1 MYTDAGNRN
10 GDGTSM
16 ISRKILMMEE
26 DSKIWMFLME
36 DDEIVEIHCEP
47 ADTSRTTRHVLGNIY
62 VGKVKNIVANI
73 GAAFIEI
80 ESGVECYYD
89 MSQAANA
96 VFTHKI
102 GKKPLCIGDE
112 LVVQISKEAVKTK
125 VPTVSSNLSFTGRYA
140 ILTTGN
146 TRIGTSGKLPKSVR
160 EDLKERLKPLKNEEY
175 GLIIR
180 TNAKDTD
187 FSAVLKEIKELEENY
202 YELRKNAGTRNC
214 FSCLLQAPPAYITDL
229 KNVYTE
235 GLTEIVIEGQK
246 LYEQVRDY
254 YEKEQPEDLD
264 KLRCYTNADLPL
276 SKLYST
282 KTVLDRALGQRVW
295 LKNGAYLVIQ
305 YTEALTVID
314 VNSGKCIAK
323 KNPTDTYLKI
333 NLEAA
338 KEVAKQMRLRNLS
351 GIVIVDFIN
360 LDDEEAEKELLKAL
374 RQFLAKD
381 PIQSTLVDVTG
392 LQLVELTRKKVRRPL
407 HESLAE

>member
-1 MYTDAGNRN
+1 
-10 GDGTSM
+10 M

-26 DSKIWMFLME
+26 NQKIWMFLIE

-47 ADTSRTTRHVLGNIY
+47 ADSGNSVRHVLGNIY

-125 VPTVSSNLSFTGRYA
+125 APTVSSNLSFTGRYA

-146 TRIGTSGKLPKSVR
+146 TRMGTSGKLPKSVR

-180 TNAKDTD
+180 TNAKDVD
-187 FSAVLKEIKELEENY
+187 FSVVQDEIQALEENY
-202 YELRKNAGTRNC
+202 RKIRQTAGTRTC
-214 FSCLLQAPPAYITDL
+214 FSCLQQAPPAYITNL

-235 GLTEIVIEGQK
+235 GLTEIIIEGHT
-246 LYEQVRDY
+246 LYDQVREY

-264 KLRCYTNADLPL
+264 KLRLYESQDLTL
-276 SKLYST
+276 SKLYNTGS
-282 KTVLDRALGQRVW
+282 VLERALGQRVW

-314 VNSGKCIAK
+314 VNSGKCVAK
-323 KNPTDTYLKI
+323 KNPTETYLKI

-360 LDDEEAEKELLKAL
+360 LDDEEAEKELLKTL
-374 RQFLAKD
+374 RQYLAKD

>member
-1 MYTDAGNRN
+1 
-10 GDGTSM
+10 
-16 ISRKILMMEE
+16 MMEE
-26 DSKIWMFLME
+26 NQKIWMFLIE

-47 ADTSRTTRHVLGNIY
+47 ADSGNSVRHVLGNIY

-125 VPTVSSNLSFTGRYA
+125 APTVSSNLSFTGRYA

-146 TRIGTSGKLPKSVR
+146 TRMGTSGKLPKSVR

-180 TNAKDTD
+180 TNAKDVD
-187 FSAVLKEIKELEENY
+187 FSVVQDEIQALEENY
-202 YELRKNAGTRNC
+202 RKIRQTAGTRTC
-214 FSCLLQAPPAYITDL
+214 FSCLQQAPPAYITNL

-235 GLTEIVIEGQK
+235 GLTEIIIEGHT
-246 LYEQVRDY
+246 LYDQVREY

-264 KLRCYTNADLPL
+264 KLRLYESQDLTL
-276 SKLYST
+276 SKLYNTGS
-282 KTVLDRALGQRVW
+282 VLERALGQRVW

-314 VNSGKCIAK
+314 VNSGKCVAK
-323 KNPTDTYLKI
+323 KNPTETYLKI

-360 LDDEEAEKELLKAL
+360 LDDEEAEKELLKTL
-374 RQFLAKD
+374 RQYLAKD

>member
-1 MYTDAGNRN
+1 
-10 GDGTSM
+10 M

-26 DSKIWMFLME
+26 NQKIWMFLIE

-47 ADTSRTTRHVLGNIY
+47 ADSGNSVRHVLGNIY

-125 VPTVSSNLSFTGRYA
+125 APTVSSNLSFTGRYA

-146 TRIGTSGKLPKSVR
+146 TRMGTSGKLPKSVR

-180 TNAKDTD
+180 TNAKDVD
-187 FSAVLKEIKELEENY
+187 FSVVQDEIQALEENY
-202 YELRKNAGTRNC
+202 RKIRQTAGTRTC
-214 FSCLLQAPPAYITDL
+214 FSCLQQAPPAYITNL

-235 GLTEIVIEGQK
+235 GLTEIIIEGHM
-246 LYEQVRDY
+246 LYDQVREY

-264 KLRCYTNADLPL
+264 KLRLYESQDLTL
-276 SKLYST
+276 SKLYNTGS
-282 KTVLDRALGQRVW
+282 VLERALGQRVW

-314 VNSGKCIAK
+314 VNSGKCVAK
-323 KNPTDTYLKI
+323 KNPTETYLKI

-360 LDDEEAEKELLKAL
+360 LDDEEAEKELLKTL
-374 RQFLAKD
+374 RQYLAKD

>member
-1 MYTDAGNRN
+1 
-10 GDGTSM
+10 M

-26 DSKIWMFLME
+26 NQKIWMFLIE

-47 ADTSRTTRHVLGNIY
+47 ADSGNSVRHVLGNIY

-125 VPTVSSNLSFTGRYA
+125 APTVSSNLSFTGRYA

-146 TRIGTSGKLPKSVR
+146 TRMGTSGKLPKSVR

-180 TNAKDTD
+180 TNAKDVD
-187 FSAVLKEIKELEENY
+187 FSVVQEEIQALEENY
-202 YELRKNAGTRNC
+202 RKIRQTAGTRTC
-214 FSCLLQAPPAYITDL
+214 FSCLQQAPPAYITNL

-235 GLTEIVIEGQK
+235 GLTEIIIEGHT
-246 LYEQVRDY
+246 LYDQVREY

-264 KLRCYTNADLPL
+264 KLRLYESPDLTL
-276 SKLYST
+276 SKLYNTGS
-282 KTVLDRALGQRVW
+282 VLERALGQRVW

-314 VNSGKCIAK
+314 VNSGKCVAK
-323 KNPTDTYLKI
+323 KNPTETYLKI

-360 LDDEEAEKELLKAL
+360 LDDEEAEKELLKTL
-374 RQFLAKD
+374 RQYLAKD

>member
-1 MYTDAGNRN
+1 
-10 GDGTSM
+10 M

-26 DSKIWMFLME
+26 DKKIWMFLIE

-47 ADTSRTTRHVLGNIY
+47 ADAGQSVRHVLGNIY

-89 MSQAANA
+89 MSQASNA

-125 VPTVSSNLSFTGRYA
+125 APTVSSNLSFTGRYA

-160 EDLKERLKPLKNEEY
+160 EELKERLKPLKNEEY

-180 TNAKDTD
+180 TNAKDAD
-187 FSAVLKEIKELEENY
+187 FAAIQKEIKELEESY
-202 YELRKNAGTRNC
+202 YRLRETAGTRTC
-214 FSCLLQAPPAYITDL
+214 FSCLKQAPPAYITDL

-235 GLTEIVIEGQK
+235 GLSEIIIEGEK
-246 LYEQVRDY
+246 LYSQVKEY

-264 KLRCYTNADLPL
+264 KLRLYTGTGL
-276 SKLYST
+276 SLAKLYNT
-282 KTVLDRALGQRVW
+282 QTVLDRALGERVW

-323 KNPTDTYLKI
+323 KNPTETYLKI

-374 RQFLAKD
+374 RQYLAKD
-381 PIQSTLVDVTG
+381 PIQATLVDVTE